1 VNYSTPIS
9 RPLVLLVLLLSS
21 CTGVPDGITP
31 VNNFEVERYLGQ
43 WYEIA
48 RLDHAFER
56 NLIKVT
62 ADYSLKGDG
71 SISVTNRGFDNKKQH
86 WETAKGK
93 AYFVQD
99 EKIAH
104 LKVSFFGP
112 FYGSYIVFELDDNY
126 QYAFVT
132 SSSKQYLWLLSRS
145 KEIKPELK
153 ERFLAQIKSLGF
165 ATDQIIFV
173 EQ

>member
-1 VNYSTPIS
+1 VNHSTPIS

-62 ADYSLKGDG
+62 ADYSLKDDG
-71 SISVTNRGFDNKKQH
+71 SIRVNNRGFDQKKQR

-132 SSSKQYLWLLSRS
+132 SSSKQYLWLLSRN